1 VVIDDL
7 QVLSGNFRCFIG
19 PFFVHF
25 EPQNTIFS
33 FGSPCPQRR
42 SAENL
47 TVSFFLFSKGGLMG
61 ARNESEER
69 KTGKKER
76 AGCVFRVARAQ

>member
-1 VVIDDL
+1 VVIDYL
-7 QVLSGNFRCFIG
+7 WLLSGNFYG
-19 PFFVHF
+19 STGVFFAYF
-25 EPQNTIFS
+25 EPQNTILS
-33 FGSPCPQRR
+33 FGSSCTQMR

-69 KTGKKER
+69 ETGKKER
-76 AGCVFRVARAQ
+76 AGCECGVARTQ